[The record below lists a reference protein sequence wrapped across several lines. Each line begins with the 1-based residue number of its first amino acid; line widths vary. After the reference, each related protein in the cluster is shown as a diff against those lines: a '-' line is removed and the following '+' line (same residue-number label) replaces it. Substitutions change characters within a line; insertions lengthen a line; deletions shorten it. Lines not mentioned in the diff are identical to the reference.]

1 MRFLHAVLSAVL
13 FVTFT
18 TAATT
23 PRSAVAQRIL
33 PPPPEVIPDTSYGS
47 VPYDLDL
54 LALDGSR
61 RSLAE
66 FRDRVLFIN
75 FWATW
80 CAPCLAELPSIEA
93 LERRLGVSS
102 VEVLLISTDDDPAV
116 VRQFLEKEGISG
128 QVFVR
133 DWEAGE
139 SPFRRVVIPTTYVIS
154 KAGEITYRHSGA
166 ANWNVAAMASYLKTL
181 AED

>member
-1 MRFLHAVLSAVL
+1 MRFLPAVLSAVL
-13 FVTFT
+13 FVTLT
-18 TAATT
+18 TAAST

-93 LERRLGVSS
+93 LEQRLEKSS
-102 VEVLLISTDDDPAV
+102 VEVLLISTDDVPAE
-116 VRQFLEKEGISG
+116 VRQFLDEKGIGG
-128 QVFVR
+128 QVFLR
-133 DWEAGE
+133 NWEAGE

-166 ANWNVAAMASYLKTL
+166 ADWNAAAMASYLKKL
-181 AED
+181 DEE

>member
-1 MRFLHAVLSAVL
+1 MRLLPAVLSTVL
-13 FVTFT
+13 FVTIAT
-18 TAATT
+18 TATT
-23 PRSAVAQRIL
+23 PRSAMAQRIL
-33 PPPPEVIPDTSYGS
+33 PPPPEVISDTSYGS

-54 LALDGSR
+54 LALDGTR

-80 CAPCLAELPSIEA
+80 CAPCLAELPSVEA
-93 LERRLGVSS
+93 LERRLEDSS
-102 VEVLLISTDDDPAV
+102 VEMLLISTDDDPTN
-116 VRQFLEKEGISG
+116 VREFLEEEGIRG
-128 QVFVR
+128 QVFLR
-133 DWEAGE
+133 DWKAGE

-166 ANWNVAAMASYLKTL
+166 ADWNVPSMASYLKKL
-181 AED
+181 AEE